1 MMKNV
6 SINIIKISFLA
17 NNLARLLSSVTASTG
32 EAVRKAEHHTAS
44 RRSVRP
50 PHSLGEHSVVGAFK
64 VLSVCA
70 FDLAV
75 LTLGIYPTEIRTY
88 FFKDIFS
95 SRFFTT
101 LLEIAK
107 NWKQC

>member
-1 MMKNV
+1 MKNV
-6 SINIIKISFLA
+6 NINIIKISFLA
-17 NNLARLLSSVTASTG
+17 NSLARLLSSVTASTG
-32 EAVRKAEHHTAS
+32 EAVSKPEHHRAS
-44 RRSVRP
+44 QRSVRP
-50 PHSLGEHSVVGAFK
+50 PRSLGEHSVGAVK

-75 LTLGIYPTEIRTY
+75 QTLGIYPTEIRAY

-95 SRFFTT
+95 SIFFTT